1 MIIKKELI
9 KRDIAGDT
17 ILVPVG
23 KSVLENNGLYALNEV
38 ASFIWDILPVVN
50 TQEEIVK
57 KLLDEYDIDEKTA
70 REDCEVFLQKL
81 KEMNIL

>member
-38 ASFIWDILPVVN
+38 ASFIWDILPTVEN
-50 TQEEIVK
+50 EEEIIEK
-57 KLLDEYDIDEKTA
+57 IIETYEIDEITA
-70 REDCEVFLQKL
+70 RNDCHLFLENL
-81 KEMNIL
+81 KKMNII

>member
-9 KRDIAGDT
+9 KLDIAGDT
-17 ILVPVG
+17 VLVPVG